1 MNESNNINMNKSK
14 SIKND
19 EFYTLI
25 EDIEKEISYYKDQ
38 LIGKIV
44 YCNCDD
50 FRKSNFIK
58 YFLNN
63 FKSLGLNK
71 LICTSYNEN
80 GNGLYFSYDGI
91 THYNGKLKSNGDFR
105 SHECLKLLEQC
116 DIVITNPPFS
126 LFKEYIN
133 ILISYNKKFCI
144 LGNINA
150 VTYKEVFPL
159 LKNGKIWYG
168 KSLFNNKCS
177 FIIPTS
183 NGENKTANITLKN
196 VIWFTNMDNGEN
208 ENSLSLNKQYNDNEY
223 DKYDNYHAINVDKLT
238 DIPFDYNGVIG
249 VPITI
254 LKYLNKNGIINIKIN
269 NDTILKYKVLNL
281 DRYIEDNPNYGKRF
295 KINNKEKYARVL
307 IQKVG

>member
-1 MNESNNINMNKSK
+1 MNQQKNTIRRLLYAECLSYLAKVRGYASGKISIFDSEMQLDYSMLKVEAQKERDDVFNELKERLESMLPWNQMKNQADMAIIKFIKTIRVLCKIIILKNIINEMNESNNVNMNKSK

-91 THYNGKLKSNGDFR
+91 TPYNGKLKR
-105 SHECLKLLEQC
+105 
-116 DIVITNPPFS
+116 
-126 LFKEYIN
+126 
-133 ILISYNKKFCI
+133 
-144 LGNINA
+144 
-150 VTYKEVFPL
+150 
-159 LKNGKIWYG
+159 
-168 KSLFNNKCS
+168 
-177 FIIPTS
+177 
-183 NGENKTANITLKN
+183 
-196 VIWFTNMDNGEN
+196 
-208 ENSLSLNKQYNDNEY
+208 
-223 DKYDNYHAINVDKLT
+223 
-238 DIPFDYNGVIG
+238 
-249 VPITI
+249 
-254 LKYLNKNGIINIKIN
+254 
-269 NDTILKYKVLNL
+269 
-281 DRYIEDNPNYGKRF
+281 
-295 KINNKEKYARVL
+295 
-307 IQKVG
+307 